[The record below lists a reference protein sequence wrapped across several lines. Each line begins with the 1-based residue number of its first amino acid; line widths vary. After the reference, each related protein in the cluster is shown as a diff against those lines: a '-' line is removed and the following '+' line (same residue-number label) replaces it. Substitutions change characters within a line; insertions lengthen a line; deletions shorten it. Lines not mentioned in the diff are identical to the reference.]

1 MLHSELGNISDH
13 LNLSRTELAIFT
25 QLFAKKNQL
34 VARADL
40 MSVLRGRSPHTI
52 DSHIMEIRRKLSASG
67 SGMQLETVRNAAS
80 FCAHRP

>member
-1 MLHSELGNISDH
+1 MLHRELGNISDH

-40 MSVLRGRSPHTI
+40 MSVLRGQ
-52 DSHIMEIRRKLSASG
+52 SHHIRLKLTSW
-67 SGMQLETVRNAAS
+67 RYAAS
-80 FCAHRP
+80 